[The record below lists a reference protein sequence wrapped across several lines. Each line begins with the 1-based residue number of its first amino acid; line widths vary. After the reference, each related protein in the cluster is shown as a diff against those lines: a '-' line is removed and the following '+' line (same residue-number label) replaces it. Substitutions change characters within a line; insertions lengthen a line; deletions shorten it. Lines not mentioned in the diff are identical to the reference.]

1 MKMYGKLWP
10 LALALI
16 MALLLLPGP
25 AQAQSKVFKVGVV
38 GPFTGPSAKTGA
50 EFRASAITA
59 FEKENNQIGDYKI
72 ELVWIDSQS
81 DPAKAANAY
90 TEAIE
95 KYGIGASFGIWHSS
109 VSVALMDISAQYK
122 NPIIPGIGA
131 ASMINEKWL
140 ANREKF
146 DGYYLKSWPIPAK
159 MFQGYIDFTEQAIK
173 DGRWKPKN
181 RKVALFAEDTD
192 WGHSALEAF
201 KNGFGK
207 AGWEI
212 VSEDFFPYTQTDF
225 YQMLGRYKSQNVSL
239 IAGVS
244 VYPAM
249 GALVKQADEIKLGAL
264 IIADR
269 MGEVGNWY
277 EVTGK
282 SSNQVLDMLPSVT
295 DEAQVWVKK
304 VEDKFGFTPSFG
316 GWLCY
321 DSAGLLIKTM
331 KRANEEYGE
340 LTSDSIAKVVRDEVT
355 PGKLTYTRAEGAVVM
370 KEYKFTEESAPDPL
384 VGPDYY
390 FFPVVQYKDGK
401 SFIIYPEADKQAEFV
416 APK

>member
-1 MKMYGKLWP
+1 MRLSGKLLTLVMALSLMIMAGP
-10 LALALI
+10 ALA
-16 MALLLLPGP
+16 
-25 AQAQSKVFKVGVV
+25 QNKVFKVGVV

-81 DPAKAANAY
+81 DPARAANAY

-95 KYGIGASFGIWHSS
+95 KHGIGVSFGIWHSS
-109 VSVALMDISAQYK
+109 VSMALMDICAQYK

-131 ASMINEKWL
+131 SSLINEKWL
-140 ANREKF
+140 ANRDKF

-159 MFQGYIDFTEQAIK
+159 MFQGYIDFTEAAIK

-181 RKVALFAEDTD
+181 RKMALFAEDTD
-192 WGHSALEAF
+192 WGHSALAAF
-201 KNGFGK
+201 KEGFSK

-212 VSEDFFPYTQTDF
+212 ISEDFFPYTQTDF

-239 IAGVS
+239 IAGVT

-249 GALVKQADEIKLGAL
+249 GSLIKQADEIKLGAL

-295 DEAQVWVKK
+295 AEGEAWVKK
-304 VEDKFGFTPSFG
+304 VEEQFGLTSSFG
-316 GWLCY
+316 GWLSY
-321 DSAGLLIKTM
+321 DSAGILIKTM
-331 KRANEEYGE
+331 KRAHEKYGE
-340 LTSDSIAKVVRDEVT
+340 LTSESIAKVVREEVT
-355 PGKLTYTRAEGAVVM
+355 PGKLSYTRADGAVVM
-370 KEYKFTEESAPDPL
+370 KEYKFTNETAPDPL
-384 VGPDYY
+384 VGPDHY
-390 FFPVVQYKDGK
+390 FFPVVQYKDGE
-401 SFIIYPEADKQAEFV
+401 SFIVFPDNDKQAEFV